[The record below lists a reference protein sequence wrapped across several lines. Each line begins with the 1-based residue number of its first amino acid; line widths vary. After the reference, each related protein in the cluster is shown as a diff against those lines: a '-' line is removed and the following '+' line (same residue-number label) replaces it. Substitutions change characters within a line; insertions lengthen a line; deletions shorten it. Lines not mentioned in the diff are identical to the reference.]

1 MALTNTFL
9 NQTATN
15 NIYWVDSEQQGRSMP
30 VAFGASVSMLDRNV
44 DFMYIKSVDQSGV
57 MTAFRKFRLEE
68 IIDMPPGDFVSREDY
83 DNLKNEFEN
92 LKAMVENQQNKP
104 SNNNNYKNNYKNNR
118 RDYNN

>member
-57 MTAFRKFRLEE
+57 MTAFRKFKLEE
-68 IIDMPPGDFVSREDY
+68 IIDVPPGDFVSREDY

-92 LKAMVENQQNKP
+92 LKAIVENQQNKP
-104 SNNNNYKNNYKNNR
+104 NNNNYKNNR
-118 RDYNN
+118 RNYNN

>member
-15 NIYWVDSEQQGRSMP
+15 NIYWVDSEQQAKSYP
-30 VAFGASVSMLDRNV
+30 VAYGASVSMLDRNS

-57 MTAFRKFRLEE
+57 MTGFRKFELKEV
-68 IIDMPPGDFVSREDY
+68 IDMPAGDFVSREDY
-83 DNLKNEFEN
+83 DNLKNE
-92 LKAMVENQQNKP
+92 LADLRAMFENQQNKP
-104 SNNNNYKNNYKNNR
+104 NNNNYKNYKNNR